1 VKRRDLIVAAL
12 ATVCAP
18 ATAWAQASGRIR
30 RIGWLDLSSSAEN
43 LGTFVQALGA
53 RGWVEGKTFRVDY
66 RGGEGKTER
75 LAAVAAELV
84 RLPADVIV
92 APGTPEALAAKKA
105 ANAVPIVMTGVDD
118 PVGRG
123 LVGTLARPG
132 GNITG
137 LASARAELGAKLL
150 SLLRDLSPRATSVAV
165 IVDANDPDHRTI
177 LTQLQTAARSLGF
190 SVNAQQVQRHTEVEP
205 AFAAIKK
212 QGNQLL
218 VVPMSNMLIPRWT
231 ADLALKHGLA
241 LASTAPAYVY
251 EGGLMTYT
259 DDWQALFDRAAI
271 FVDRILKGARPADL
285 PVELPTKFK
294 LIVNVKTAR
303 ALGLTMPP
311 AIMLQADHVVE

>member
-1 VKRRDLIVAAL
+1 VNRRDLIVAAL

-43 LGTFVQALGA
+43 LGTFVQALSA
-53 RGWVEGKTFRVDY
+53 RGWIEGKTFRVDY
-66 RGGEGKTER
+66 RGGEGKPER

-84 RLPADVIV
+84 RLPTDVIV
-92 APGTPEALAAKKA
+92 APAPQGAGGKKA
-105 ANAVPIVMTGVDD
+105 TNAVPIVMTGVDD
-118 PVGRG
+118 PAGRG
-123 LVGTLARPG
+123 GRHARGRGEASPASPAPARGTGRETPV
-132 GNITG
+132 
-137 LASARAELGAKLL
+137 
-150 SLLRDLSPRATSVAV
+150 LLRDLSPARRASRSSWTPTVGSPR
-165 IVDANDPDHRTI
+165 D
-177 LTQLQTAARSLGF
+177 LTPARSAARSLGF

-218 VVPMSNMLIPRWT
+218 VVPMSNMLIPRWI

-271 FVDRILKGARPADL
+271 FVDRILKGARRRTSPWSCRR
-285 PVELPTKFK
+285 
-294 LIVNVKTAR
+294 NSSSS
-303 ALGLTMPP
+303 
-311 AIMLQADHVVE
+311 